1 MLWVNAITNN
11 NSHDKWNLTKVYL
24 RQKFI
29 QKKNKPLKRG
39 RGSQCKSKVHIMA
52 ESTFVENPKK
62 WRKPKQVSYIK
73 MIVIN
78 DLKSNT
84 ITVVVKE

>member
-1 MLWVNAITNN
+1 
-11 NSHDKWNLTKVYL
+11 
-24 RQKFI
+24 
-29 QKKNKPLKRG
+29 
-39 RGSQCKSKVHIMA
+39 MA

>member
-1 MLWVNAITNN
+1 M
-11 NSHDKWNLTKVYL
+11 
-24 RQKFI
+24 
-29 QKKNKPLKRG
+29 KRG